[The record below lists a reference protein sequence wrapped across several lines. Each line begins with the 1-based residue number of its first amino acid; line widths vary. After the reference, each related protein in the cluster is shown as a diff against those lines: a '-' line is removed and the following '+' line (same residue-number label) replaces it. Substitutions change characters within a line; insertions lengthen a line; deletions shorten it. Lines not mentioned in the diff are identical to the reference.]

1 LRDSR
6 SGWILHGATAFATGQ
21 TDRLEDF
28 INAAYSHVGLAWRE
42 HVITSEELF
51 RPKDLGGGRGDHSKV
66 KNLLGWEAFYMR
78 LDVVRMM
85 MGNELDC
92 VAGRCS

>member
-1 LRDSR
+1 M
-6 SGWILHGATAFATGQ
+6 
-21 TDRLEDF
+21 
-28 INAAYSHVGLAWRE
+28 
-42 HVITSEELF
+42 ITSEELF